1 MATIQTEILDSF
13 YAKLSK
19 SETVD
24 KATVDELRELFQSG
38 NKLKADDIVG
48 ILAKKTKDSTL

>member
-24 KATVDELRELFQSG
+24 KATVDALRELFQSG
-38 NKLKADDIVG
+38 NKLKADDFVE
-48 ILAKKTKDSTL
+48 ILAKKTKDSAL

>member
-1 MATIQTEILDSF
+1 MATIQAQILDSF

-24 KATVDELRELFQSG
+24 AAMVDALRNLFQSG
-38 NKLKADDIVG
+38 GKLKADDFVA
-48 ILAKKTKDSTL
+48 ILAKKTQESKL